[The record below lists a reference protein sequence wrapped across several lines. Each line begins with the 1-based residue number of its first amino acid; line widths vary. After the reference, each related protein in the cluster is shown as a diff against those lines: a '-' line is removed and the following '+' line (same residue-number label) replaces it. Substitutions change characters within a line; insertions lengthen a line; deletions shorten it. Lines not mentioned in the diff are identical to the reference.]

1 MRRVSWFW
9 PILFLGM
16 GLFFINKFTL
26 LEYDVTLLD
35 YFRLNRPITM
45 QETQYLESKASIVY
59 GGNINEP
66 PLGIVDPETG
76 QYFGLVV
83 DYINALSVSLE
94 LPIISKPMVWD
105 EALTAL
111 ANRETDLCDMIPST
125 ERSRYFDFSKPLYH
139 LKAIAVV
146 PTARSELVHLA
157 DLTGRKVAAMKG
169 DQAIESL
176 RSVASNITLNEVNDL
191 NEALELLKRREVDAV
206 IGDEPVI
213 WYHLKEVSILN
224 EYRILEE
231 SLYESPVVIA
241 VPKGESEL
249 LALINKAVLKLKVNG
264 TLKQINTKW
273 RAYAPL
279 VEAERFTERWQL
291 ITAMAFSGLALVSS
305 AFYLLSKRLGAIIKD
320 KTETLRFTFDN
331 LDYYVAVLDEDKVV
345 LDVNRAFLEYLKTEK
360 KNVVG
365 RHCSHFAL
373 LQKAITAYPNQITL
387 PHNGRYYEIKTKDH
401 KLILIR
407 DITLEKIEQQR
418 LMQTSKMEAIGQL
431 ASGVAHELRNPLGTV
446 RNSTYLLNDLLSEHN
461 LSSEENAV
469 LGKKSLNAINKAITR
484 ASGIIDNLLNFAR
497 LTDGEITSI
506 DLKPMLDELLDFF
519 KGASKDKEI
528 HFILNCEA
536 PFLISTNENALRHI
550 LINLI
555 TNACDAIG
563 HIGTIQINAERNPET
578 GDYKICV
585 ADNGRGI
592 SHDDQHKIFDPF
604 YTTKKPG
611 EGTGLGLYIVYT
623 ETQKLGG
630 AIDLSSQLNLGTTF
644 TLTFNGGENNA
655 KNDETVAY
663 R

>member
-26 LEYDVTLLD
+26 LEYDVTLMD
-35 YFRLNRPITM
+35 YLKLSRPLSM
-45 QETQYLESKASIVY
+45 QETQYLEKKGSVVY

-111 ANRETDLCDMIPST
+111 ANKQTDLCDMIPST
-125 ERSRYFDFSKPLYH
+125 ERSRYFDFSSPLYH
-139 LKAIAVV
+139 LKAIVVV
-146 PTARSELVHLA
+146 PVGRSELVHLS
-157 DLTGRKVAAMKG
+157 DLNGLKVAAMKG

-176 RSVASNITLNEVNDL
+176 LSVVSSVTLSEVGNL

-213 WYHLKEVSILN
+213 WYHLKELSART
-224 EYRILEE
+224 EYRIMEE

-249 LALINKAVLKLKVNG
+249 LALINKAILKLKVNG

-279 VEAERFTERWQL
+279 IEAERFTERWQL
-291 ITAMAFSGLALVSS
+291 ITAMAFSGLALITS
-305 AFYLLSKRLGAIIKD
+305 AFYLLSKRLSAIIKD

-331 LDYYVAVLDEDKVV
+331 LDYYVAVLDDDKTIV
-345 LDVNRAFLEYLKTEK
+345 DVNRALLDYLKADK
-360 KNVVG
+360 KSVVG
-365 RHCSHFAL
+365 RHYSYIAL
-373 LQKAITAYPNQITL
+373 LQTAVTEQSNQVAF
-387 PHNGRYYEIKTKDH
+387 PYNGRYYEIKTKDH

-418 LMQTSKMEAIGQL
+418 LIQTSKMEAIGQL

-446 RNSTYLLNDLLSEHN
+446 RNSTYLLNELISDQSISN
-461 LSSEENAV
+461 EENAMI
-469 LGKKSLNAINKAITR
+469 GKKSLNAINKAITR

-497 LTDGEITSI
+497 LTSGEVVSF
-506 DLKPMLDELLDFF
+506 DLRLMLDELVDFF
-519 KGASKDKEI
+519 QSASKDKQI
-528 HFILNCEA
+528 LFILQCDT
-536 PFLISTNENALRHI
+536 PFYITTNDNALRHI

-555 TNACDAIG
+555 SNACDAIG
-563 HIGTIQINAERNPET
+563 HIGTIQVYAEKNPET
-578 GDYKICV
+578 GDFKIRV
-585 ADNGRGI
+585 VDNGRGI
-592 SHDDQHKIFDPF
+592 SPDDQHKIFDPF

-623 ETQKLGG
+623 EIQNLGG
-630 AIDLSSQLNLGTTF
+630 TIDLSSQLNEGTTF
-644 TLTFNGGENNA
+644 TLSFTGG
-655 KNDETVAY
+655 KNDA
-663 R
+663 

>member
-26 LEYDVTLLD
+26 LEYDVTLMD
-35 YFRLNRPITM
+35 YLKLSRPLSM
-45 QETQYLESKASIVY
+45 QETQYLEKKGSVVY

-111 ANRETDLCDMIPST
+111 ANKQTDLCDMIPST
-125 ERSRYFDFSKPLYH
+125 ERSRYFDFSSPLYH
-139 LKAIAVV
+139 LKAIVVV
-146 PTARSELVHLA
+146 PVGRSELVHLS
-157 DLTGRKVAAMKG
+157 DLNGLKVAAMKG

-176 RSVASNITLNEVNDL
+176 LSVVSSVTLSEVGNL

-213 WYHLKEVSILN
+213 WYHLKELSART
-224 EYRILEE
+224 EYRIMEE

-249 LALINKAVLKLKVNG
+249 LALINKAILKLKVNG

-279 VEAERFTERWQL
+279 IEAERFTERWQL
-291 ITAMAFSGLALVSS
+291 ITAMAFSGLALITS
-305 AFYLLSKRLGAIIKD
+305 AFYLLSKRLSAIIKD

-331 LDYYVAVLDEDKVV
+331 LDYYVAVLDDDKTIV
-345 LDVNRAFLEYLKTEK
+345 DVNRALLDYLKADK
-360 KNVVG
+360 KSVVG
-365 RHCSHFAL
+365 RHYSYIAL
-373 LQKAITAYPNQITL
+373 LQTVVTEQSNQVAF
-387 PHNGRYYEIKTKDH
+387 PYNGRYYEIKTKDH

-418 LMQTSKMEAIGQL
+418 LIQTSKMEAIGQL

-446 RNSTYLLNDLLSEHN
+446 RNSTYLLNELISDQSISN
-461 LSSEENAV
+461 EENAMI
-469 LGKKSLNAINKAITR
+469 GKKSLNAINKAITR

-497 LTDGEITSI
+497 LTSGEVVSF
-506 DLKPMLDELLDFF
+506 DLRLMLDELVDFF
-519 KGASKDKEI
+519 QSASKDKQI
-528 HFILNCEA
+528 LFILQCDT
-536 PFLISTNENALRHI
+536 PFYITTNDNALRHI

-555 TNACDAIG
+555 SNACDAIG
-563 HIGTIQINAERNPET
+563 HIGTIQVYAEKNPET
-578 GDYKICV
+578 GDFKIRV
-585 ADNGRGI
+585 VDNGRGI
-592 SHDDQHKIFDPF
+592 SPDDQHKIFDPF

-623 ETQKLGG
+623 EIQNLGG
-630 AIDLSSQLNLGTTF
+630 TIDLGSQLNEGTTF
-644 TLTFNGGENNA
+644 TLSFTGG
-655 KNDETVAY
+655 KNDA
-663 R
+663 

>member
-26 LEYDVTLLD
+26 LEYDVTLMD
-35 YFRLNRPITM
+35 YLKLSRPLSM
-45 QETQYLESKASIVY
+45 QETQYLEKKGSVVY

-111 ANRETDLCDMIPST
+111 ANKQTDLCDMIPST
-125 ERSRYFDFSKPLYH
+125 ERSRYFDFSSPLYH
-139 LKAIAVV
+139 LKAIVVV
-146 PTARSELVHLA
+146 PVGRSELVHLS
-157 DLTGRKVAAMKG
+157 DLNGLKVAAMKG

-176 RSVASNITLNEVNDL
+176 LSVVSSVTLSEVGNL

-213 WYHLKEVSILN
+213 WYHLKELSART
-224 EYRILEE
+224 EYRIMEE

-249 LALINKAVLKLKVNG
+249 LALINKAILKLKVNG

-279 VEAERFTERWQL
+279 IEAERFTERWQL
-291 ITAMAFSGLALVSS
+291 ITAMAFSGLALITS
-305 AFYLLSKRLGAIIKD
+305 AFYLLSKRLSAIIKD

-331 LDYYVAVLDEDKVV
+331 LDYYVAVLDDDKTIV
-345 LDVNRAFLEYLKTEK
+345 DVNRALLDYLKADK
-360 KNVVG
+360 KSVVG
-365 RHCSHFAL
+365 RHYSYIAL
-373 LQKAITAYPNQITL
+373 LQTVVTEQSNQVAF
-387 PHNGRYYEIKTKDH
+387 PYNGRYYEIKTKDH

-418 LMQTSKMEAIGQL
+418 LIQTSKMEAIGQL

-446 RNSTYLLNDLLSEHN
+446 RNSTYLLNELISDQSISN
-461 LSSEENAV
+461 EENAMI
-469 LGKKSLNAINKAITR
+469 GKKSLNAINKAITR

-497 LTDGEITSI
+497 LTSGEVVSF
-506 DLKPMLDELLDFF
+506 DLRLMLDELVDFF
-519 KGASKDKEI
+519 QSASKDKQI
-528 HFILNCEA
+528 LFILQCDT
-536 PFLISTNENALRHI
+536 PFYITTNDNALRHI

-555 TNACDAIG
+555 SNACDAIG
-563 HIGTIQINAERNPET
+563 HIGTIQVYAEKNPET
-578 GDYKICV
+578 GDFKIRV
-585 ADNGRGI
+585 VDNGRGI
-592 SHDDQHKIFDPF
+592 SPDDQHKIFDPF

-623 ETQKLGG
+623 EIQNLGG
-630 AIDLSSQLNLGTTF
+630 TIDLSSQLNEGTTF
-644 TLTFNGGENNA
+644 TLSFTGG
-655 KNDETVAY
+655 KNDA
-663 R
+663 

>member
-26 LEYDVTLLD
+26 LEYDVTLMD
-35 YFRLNRPITM
+35 YLKLSRPLSM
-45 QETQYLESKASIVY
+45 QETQYLEKKGFVVY

-111 ANRETDLCDMIPST
+111 ANKQTDLCDMIPST
-125 ERSRYFDFSKPLYH
+125 ERSRYFDFSSPLYH
-139 LKAIAVV
+139 LKAIVVV
-146 PTARSELVHLA
+146 PVGRSELVHLS
-157 DLTGRKVAAMKG
+157 DLNGLKVAAMKG

-176 RSVASNITLNEVNDL
+176 LSVVSSVTLSEVGNL

-213 WYHLKEVSILN
+213 WYHLKELSART
-224 EYRILEE
+224 EYRIMEE

-249 LALINKAVLKLKVNG
+249 LALINKAILKLKVNG

-279 VEAERFTERWQL
+279 IEAERFTERWQL
-291 ITAMAFSGLALVSS
+291 ITAMAFSGLALITS
-305 AFYLLSKRLGAIIKD
+305 AFYLLSKRLSAIIKD

-331 LDYYVAVLDEDKVV
+331 LDYYVAVLDDDKTIV
-345 LDVNRAFLEYLKTEK
+345 DVNRAFLDYLKADK
-360 KNVVG
+360 KSVVG
-365 RHCSHFAL
+365 RHYSYIAL
-373 LQKAITAYPNQITL
+373 LQTAVTEQSNQVAF
-387 PHNGRYYEIKTKDH
+387 PYNGRYYEIKTKDH

-418 LMQTSKMEAIGQL
+418 LIQTSKMEAIGQL

-446 RNSTYLLNDLLSEHN
+446 RNSTYLLNELISDQSISN
-461 LSSEENAV
+461 EENAMI
-469 LGKKSLNAINKAITR
+469 GKKSLNAINKAITR

-497 LTDGEITSI
+497 LTSGEVVSF
-506 DLKPMLDELLDFF
+506 DLRLMLDELVDFF
-519 KGASKDKEI
+519 QSASKDKQI
-528 HFILNCEA
+528 LFILQCDT
-536 PFLISTNENALRHI
+536 PFYITTNDNALRHI

-555 TNACDAIG
+555 SNACDAIG
-563 HIGTIQINAERNPET
+563 HIGTIQVYAEKNLET
-578 GDYKICV
+578 GDFKIRV
-585 ADNGRGI
+585 VDNGRGI
-592 SHDDQHKIFDPF
+592 SPDDQHKIFDPF

-623 ETQKLGG
+623 EIQNLGG
-630 AIDLSSQLNLGTTF
+630 TIDLSSQLNEGTTF
-644 TLTFNGGENNA
+644 TLSFTGG
-655 KNDETVAY
+655 KNDA
-663 R
+663 